1 MPDDNTQRE
10 KTHTKCHCQYWVW
23 RFIPKK
29 SESNLRAEHDQ
40 KIYVCINQLRAWAS
54 AGQQQSLICDV
65 SERVCVFCVICIGCS
80 TWIGIF
86 RIDRQ
91 WPFLLAY
98 WLVSPRKHGKSE
110 LRKKRWILFIDF
122 AVTCGHVVL
131 TLTHGW
137 AHTSCTL
144 QKPFHS
150 IRFDSVVILNG
161 YFLLLL
167 SLVPK
172 KMYTVDQCQWHMI
185 LFSLLFRYA

>member
-1 MPDDNTQRE
+1 M
-10 KTHTKCHCQYWVW
+10 
-23 RFIPKK
+23 
-29 SESNLRAEHDQ
+29 
-40 KIYVCINQLRAWAS
+40 CINQWAS

-98 WLVSPRKHGKSE
+98 WLVSPRKHCKSE
-110 LRKKRWILFIDF
+110 WRKKRWILFIDF

-144 QKPFHS
+144 QKPFNS
-150 IRFDSVVILNG
+150 IRFRRYSKRIFFVASLPCAEENVHGRPMPMTCDFVFSSFSIRLIFDSTAF
-161 YFLLLL
+161 FLRPP
-167 SLVPK
+167 SLFCACYVCV
-172 KMYTVDQCQWHMI
+172 YLT
-185 LFSLLFRYA
+185 